1 MTHSAERISNAAAAS
16 EHSQLANAASTASA
30 SHSGKLQGVRF
41 AQAGR
46 KENAAPLYVLLYR
59 PDEVHETHQLRALIA
74 TLVRAG
80 TGEELRLQRLTEEE
94 VHQLLVNMAGHQV
107 NPVFA
112 GEVFRQTEGNPFF
125 IGEAIRSL
133 VLEGK
138 IKWTGDRWQSTVEVS
153 KLEIPHS
160 VRLLI
165 ERRLVHLSPEC
176 RTTLAVA
183 AVMGRQFSSALLCQA
198 RNLSEDA
205 VAEHIDLAISTQI
218 LCSLSGLSGRR

>member
-1 MTHSAERISNAAAAS
+1 
-16 EHSQLANAASTASA
+16 
-30 SHSGKLQGVRF
+30 
-41 AQAGR
+41 
-46 KENAAPLYVLLYR
+46 
-59 PDEVHETHQLRALIA
+59 
-74 TLVRAG
+74 
-80 TGEELRLQRLTEEE
+80 
-94 VHQLLVNMAGHQV
+94 MAGHQV

-125 IGEAIRSL
+125 VGEAIRSL

-153 KLEIPHS
+153 ELEIPHS

-183 AVMGRQFSSALLCQA
+183 AVMGRQFSSTLLCQA
-198 RNLSEDA
+198 RNLPEDV
-205 VAEHIDLAISTQI
+205 VAEHIDNAIQLQI
-218 LCSLSGLSGRR
+218 VASLSDPVGPFQDDRKVFQGDRKLFHGDRGLV